1 MNNKNKHRR
10 GTHLM
15 RLIAASTGISL
26 ALVACM
32 SPDEWLREYQGMRLE
47 RDTHLLEMEANGG
60 DSESQIALG
69 DIYLETAA
77 DEQDAVKQY
86 RRAAEGGNA
95 AGYNKLGLCYEEG
108 IGVEKSEV
116 EAVKLFRKA
125 AEKGDGEGALNLSLC
140 YLTGKGVSRDMT
152 KARKWYR
159 VAADRGSDG
168 SKQIQQISELL
179 ERMFSSEENEG
190 TELITTLRG
199 AAEKGSKKAQMALGF
214 FYAEGRFVHKNTA
227 EAEKWLRRAV
237 GGGKDRSIT
246 QLAGLP
252 LMKIEYYREKGKK
265 I

>member
-1 MNNKNKHRR
+1 M
-10 GTHLM
+10 
-15 RLIAASTGISL
+15 
-26 ALVACM
+26 
-32 SPDEWLREYQGMRLE
+32 
-47 RDTHLLEMEANGG
+47 
-60 DSESQIALG
+60 
-69 DIYLETAA
+69 
-77 DEQDAVKQY
+77 KQY

-140 YLTGKGVSRDMT
+140 YLTGKGVRRD
-152 KARKWYR
+152 KAEARKWYR

-199 AAEKGSKKAQMALGF
+199 AAEKGSKEAQMALGF
-214 FYAEGRFVHKNTA
+214 FYAEGRFVHKNTV

-237 GGGKDRSIT
+237 SGGKDKSIV

-252 LMKIEYYREKGKK
+252 LMKIEYYRKKGKK